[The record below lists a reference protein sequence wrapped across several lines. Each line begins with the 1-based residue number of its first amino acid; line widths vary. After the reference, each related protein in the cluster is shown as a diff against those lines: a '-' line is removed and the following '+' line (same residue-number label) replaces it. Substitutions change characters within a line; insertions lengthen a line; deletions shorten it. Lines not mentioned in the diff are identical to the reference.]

1 MHYLIFIFLGLL
13 ASAHVVVINIA
24 DYPVPELVGRLWA
37 VLAAGPIG
45 AVIAGALLQKAAL
58 GSDPMPMLTI
68 TFAVIGGGLGAAA
81 GTALAAGF
89 AKKTHLSR

>member
-24 DYPVPELVGRLWA
+24 DYPVPELVNRLWA
-37 VLAAGPIG
+37 VLLAGPVG
-45 AVIAGALLQKAAL
+45 AVITGALLQNVAAS
-58 GSDPMPMLTI
+58 SDPMPMLSA
-68 TFAVIGGGLGAAA
+68 TFAIIGGGLGAAA
-81 GTALAAGF
+81 TTALAAGF